1 MKNHYGSLK
10 YKPKRID
17 ISQQLNSPSLDMTR
31 NKDVA
36 SSLQNGPVVDQA
48 LNNRFLEDI
57 R

>member
-36 SSLQNGPVVDQA
+36 SSLQNGPGVDQA

>member
-17 ISQQLNSPSLDMTR
+17 ISQQLNSPKLDMTR
-31 NKDVA
+31 NKEGV
-36 SSLQNGPVVDQA
+36 SSLQTSVDPA
-48 LNNRFLEDI
+48 IHNRFLEDI